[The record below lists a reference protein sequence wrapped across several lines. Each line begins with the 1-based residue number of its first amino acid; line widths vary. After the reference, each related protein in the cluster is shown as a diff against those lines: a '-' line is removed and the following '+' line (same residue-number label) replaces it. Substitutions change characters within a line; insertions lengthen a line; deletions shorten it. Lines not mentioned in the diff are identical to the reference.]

1 MRAQGIGGWA
11 RCRGS
16 RSPTT
21 EAILIAT
28 SSSARQDMELLVKA
42 GVYLPIDQAVPTI
55 GITQRRSRDWLGR
68 ALTLIVLLSGGATIA
83 IVLTHLQGQA
93 IQSNKRARHAVDIV
107 ADVREID
114 SLEWRAIAGQDLAE
128 ISTQIDDLAA
138 ETQGELAA
146 DRTSPAAQN
155 LTVAGAVY
163 FAAIRDE
170 LAALRNGDL
179 MLAAE
184 IDEAD
189 VDPGFVSVI
198 KIANDLAAAN
208 VAQAN
213 ATERSVRWL
222 TWVSTIGIVSLLG
235 CLLLVVLAA
244 RGRHRDRQRDLQLSR
259 RFRSLVEGS
268 SDIVTVVSR
277 VDSLSVMSPSL
288 GPLDRSGN
296 RTMPT
301 TVSALL
307 SPEVFNLWKP
317 LDERLRAHGGNHQL
331 ETIVRRD
338 DGSEVWLEGCGSS
351 LLDSPDERV
360 WIWRDIT
367 YRKTMELQLTHQAFH
382 DALTGVA
389 NRSLLRDRTDH
400 ALSLSAR
407 SGAPISV
414 LFCDLDDFKTVND
427 TLGHAHGDELLNIIT
442 KRIAACVR
450 DGDTVA
456 RLGGDEFAIL
466 LEDAD
471 TNRAIAL
478 AERLLLA
485 VAYEVTLADH
495 TFFPS
500 MSVGVVTAVPGTTTD
515 ELLRNADIA
524 MYTAKRSGK
533 GRSAVFQD
541 RMHEITSELL
551 QLQTDLKSAISAGQ
565 MSLHY
570 QPTVA
575 LEGGAVEGVEALLRW
590 EHPTLGSIPPDQFIP
605 VAEATGMIIGI
616 GRWVLRQA
624 CFDAVALGSGH
635 PNQLLMHVNLS
646 PQQLFDPTI
655 VNEVK
660 QALADSGLSPELLV
674 LEITE
679 GTLLDSRVAVER
691 LHELHALGVLI
702 AIDDFGTGYASI
714 SYLQQLPIQILKID
728 RSFISGS
735 VMAADER
742 VAFLHAIVGL
752 AKSLQF
758 HTVAE
763 GIEDEVQLEEL
774 LGLGCD
780 AGQGFLW
787 AHATPLGVTRA
798 AIEGIEAV
806 AFNTLAVAHAR

>member
-1 MRAQGIGGWA
+1 M
-11 RCRGS
+11 
-16 RSPTT
+16 
-21 EAILIAT
+21 
-28 SSSARQDMELLVKA
+28 
-42 GVYLPIDQAVPTI
+42 PTI
-55 GITQRRSRDWLGR
+55 GISQRRSRDWLGR
-68 ALTLIVLLSGGATIA
+68 ALTLVVLLCGGATIA

-93 IQSNKRARHAVDIV
+93 IQSSQRARHAADIV

-114 SLEWRAIAGQDLAE
+114 SLEWRAIAGQDLDE
-128 ISTQIDDLAA
+128 ITAQIDDLAS
-138 ETQGELAA
+138 ETMKELIA
-146 DRTSPAAQN
+146 DRTSSAANQ
-155 LTVAGAVY
+155 LTVAAATY
-163 FAAIRDE
+163 FAAISDE
-170 LAALRNGDL
+170 MVALQSDDL
-179 MLAAE
+179 TLAAE
-184 IDEAD
+184 IDESD
-189 VDPGFVSVI
+189 VDPGFASVI
-198 KIANDLAAAN
+198 KIADDIAATN
-208 VAQAN
+208 IAQAS

-244 RGRHRDRQRDLQLSR
+244 RGRQHDRKRDLQLSR

-268 SDIVTVVSR
+268 TDVITVVSNI
-277 VDSLSVMSPSL
+277 DSLSVMSPAL
-288 GPLDRSGN
+288 GPLDRSG
-296 RTMPT
+296 TGPMPT

-307 SPEVFNLWKP
+307 PPEAFSLWAP
-317 LDERLRAHGGNHQL
+317 LDERLRSHGGHHQL

-338 DGSEVWLEGCGSS
+338 DGSEIWLEGSGSA
-351 LLDSPDERV
+351 LLDSPNERV

-400 ALSLSAR
+400 ALSLSTR

-500 MSVGVVTAVPGTTTD
+500 MSVGVATAVPGTTTD

-541 RMHEITSELL
+541 RMHEVTSELL
-551 QLQTDLKSAISAGQ
+551 QLQTDLKSAISGGQ

-590 EHPTLGSIPPDQFIP
+590 EHPTLGSIQPDHFIP
-605 VAEATGMIIGI
+605 VAEATGMIISI

-624 CFDAVALGSGH
+624 CFDAVELGLGH
-635 PNQLLMHVNLS
+635 ANPLLMHVNLS

-660 QALADSGLSPELLV
+660 QALSDSGLSPELLV

-742 VAFLHAIVGL
+742 IAFLHAIVGL

-763 GIEDEVQLEEL
+763 GIEDEFQLEEL

-780 AGQGFLW
+780 TGQGFLW
-787 AHATPLGVTRA
+787 AKATPLMITRA
-798 AIEGIEAV
+798 TIDGIEA
-806 AFNTLAVAHAR
+806 ASSHALAVARRR